1 MTLEPGLFGYLPERY
16 NIAIQYNVFLSLT
29 SLVHFMKETTFKREM
44 IGNEGMVLLDTVR
57 RLNRRGAVA
66 HLLKLLLK
74 THPADM
80 AWVFRHLSF
89 AERKKVFNVIAQTDM
104 VGDFLSEIDQ
114 AILLEIVQD
123 LTPKYLVAVISE
135 MASDDVADL
144 LEALP
149 EEMANEIR
157 QLMVKEDRE
166 EVDEL
171 MQYHPET
178 AGGLMSPDFMAL
190 DGELS
195 AGDAIKIVQERSEES
210 EMSFYLYITHGDG
223 QLAGVISLREL
234 LLHPPYRQLKNIMN
248 SNVTSVT
255 TDTNQDEVAHVI
267 SQYNILA
274 VPVVDSNYNLVG
286 IVTVDDIIDVIR
298 EEATEDFLRM
308 AGAGKDSE
316 ILLKSTMD
324 NALTRAPWL
333 FASWVGGVMAMFII
347 TFFHDELQKVLAL
360 AAFIPI
366 VIGMGGN
373 IATQS
378 STIIIRGIATGR
390 VNMQELSKVIFKEMR
405 VGLILGTVYGLFL
418 GLLAFFGY
426 AETQYLGLVV
436 GFSVLFVMTMAA
448 TVGTFVPLI
457 LKRLNFDAAIA
468 TGPFVT
474 TSIDIL
480 GVLAYFL
487 IAKSLLNL

>member
-1 MTLEPGLFGYLPERY
+1 
-16 NIAIQYNVFLSLT
+16 
-29 SLVHFMKETTFKREM
+29 MKETTFKREM

-66 HLLKLLLK
+66 HLLKLLRK

-80 AWVFRHLSF
+80 AWVFRHLTPV
-89 AERKKVFNVIAQTDM
+89 ERKKVFNVIAQTET
-104 VGDFLSEIDQ
+104 VGEFLSEVDQ
-114 AILLEIVQD
+114 SIMLEMVQD
-123 LTPKYLVAVISE
+123 LTPKFMVAVISE

-171 MQYHPET
+171 LQYHPET
-178 AGGLMSPDFMAL
+178 AGGLMSPDFLAL
-190 DGELS
+190 DGELT
-195 AGDAIKIVQERSEES
+195 AGDAIKIVQERSEET
-210 EMSFYLYITHGDG
+210 EMSFYLYITHGEG
-223 QLAGVISLREL
+223 QLTGVISLREL

-274 VPVVDSNYNLVG
+274 VPVVDGSYKLVG

-316 ILLKSTMD
+316 ILLKSTMA
-324 NALTRAPWL
+324 NAMTRAPWL

-347 TFFHDELQKVLAL
+347 TFFHDELQQVLAL

-390 VNMQELSKVIFKEMR
+390 VNMQELSRVIFKEMR
-405 VGLILGTVYGLFL
+405 VGLILGSVYGLFL
-418 GLLAFFGY
+418 GVLAFFGY
-426 AETQYLGLVV
+426 ADPDYLGLVV
-436 GFSVLFVMTMAA
+436 GLSVLLVMTMAA

-457 LKRLNFDAAIA
+457 LKRLNFDAAVA

-487 IAKSLLNL
+487 IAKTLLNL

>member
-1 MTLEPGLFGYLPERY
+1 MSCKAL
-16 NIAIQYNVFLSLT
+16 QYNVFKCLT
-29 SLVHFMKETTFKREM
+29 SLVRVMKETTYKREM

-80 AWVFRHLSF
+80 AWVFRHL
-89 AERKKVFNVIAQTDM
+89 APEDRKKVFNIITQTEM
-104 VGDFLSEIDQ
+104 VGDFLSEVDE
-114 AILLEIVQD
+114 AIMLDLVED
-123 LTPKYLVAVISE
+123 LTPKFMVAVMSE

-149 EEMANEIR
+149 EEKANEIR

-171 MQYHPET
+171 LQYHPET

-210 EMSFYLYITHGDG
+210 EMSFYLYITHGEG

-248 SNVTSVT
+248 TTVTSVA
-255 TDTNQDEVAHVI
+255 TDTDQDEVAHVI

-274 VPVVDSNYNLVG
+274 VPVVDSNYKLVG

-298 EEATEDFLRM
+298 EEATEDFLNM

-316 ILLKSTMD
+316 ILLKSTLD
-324 NALTRAPWL
+324 NAMTRAPWL
-333 FASWVGGVMAMFII
+333 FASWIGGVMAMLII
-347 TFFHDELQKVLAL
+347 AYFHDELQKVLAL
-360 AAFIPI
+360 AAFIPV

-390 VNMQELSKVIFKEMR
+390 VNMQELSKVVFKEMR

-418 GLLAFFGY
+418 GVLAFFGY

-436 GFSVLFVMTMAA
+436 GLSVFFVMTMAA

-457 LKRLNFDAAIA
+457 LKRLDFDAAIA

>member
-1 MTLEPGLFGYLPERY
+1 
-16 NIAIQYNVFLSLT
+16 
-29 SLVHFMKETTFKREM
+29 MKETTFRREM
-44 IGNEGMVLLDTVR
+44 IGNEGMLLLDTVR

-74 THPADM
+74 THPADL
-80 AWVFRHLSF
+80 AWVFRHLTTV
-89 AERKKVFNVIAQTDM
+89 ERKKVFNVIAQTEM
-104 VGDFLSEIDQ
+104 VGDFLSEVDQ
-114 AILLEIVQD
+114 AIMLELVHD
-123 LTPKYLVAVISE
+123 LTPKFMVAVMSE

-157 QLMVKEDRE
+157 ELMAEEDRD

-171 MQYHPET
+171 LQYHPES
-178 AGGLMSPDFMAL
+178 AGGLMSPDFLAL

-195 AGDAIKIVQERSEES
+195 AGDAVKIVQERSEEM
-210 EMSFYLYITHGDG
+210 EMSFYLYITHEDG

-234 LLHPPYRQLKNIMN
+234 LMHPPYRQLKNIMN
-248 SNVTSVT
+248 TNVTAVT
-255 TDTNQDEVAHVI
+255 TDTDQEEVAHVI

-274 VPVVDSNYNLVG
+274 VPVVDSSYTLVG

-298 EEATEDFLRM
+298 EEASEDFLRM
-308 AGAGKDSE
+308 AGAGKDTE
-316 ILLKSTMD
+316 ILLKSTMA
-324 NALTRAPWL
+324 NAMTRAPWL
-333 FASWVGGVMAMFII
+333 FASWVGGVMAMLII
-347 TFFHDELQKVLAL
+347 TSFHDELQKVLAL

-390 VNMQELSKVIFKEMR
+390 VNMQEFSRVIFKEMQ
-405 VGLILGTVYGLFL
+405 VGLILGAVYGLFL
-418 GLLAFFGY
+418 GILAFFGY
-426 AETQYLGLVV
+426 SEPSYFGLVV
-436 GFSVLFVMTMAA
+436 GLSVFFVMTMSA
-448 TVGTFVPLI
+448 TVGSFVPLI
-457 LKRLNFDAAIA
+457 LKKMDFDAAIA

>member
-1 MTLEPGLFGYLPERY
+1 
-16 NIAIQYNVFLSLT
+16 
-29 SLVHFMKETTFKREM
+29 MKETTFRREM
-44 IGNEGMVLLDTVR
+44 IGNEGMLLLDTVR

-74 THPADM
+74 THPADL
-80 AWVFRHLSF
+80 AWVFRHLTTV
-89 AERKKVFNVIAQTDM
+89 ERKKVFNVIAQTEM
-104 VGDFLSEIDQ
+104 VGDFLSEVDQ
-114 AILLEIVQD
+114 AIMLELVHD
-123 LTPKYLVAVISE
+123 LTPKFMVAVISE

-149 EEMANEIR
+149 EEMANEIKE
-157 QLMVKEDRE
+157 LMAEEDRD

-171 MQYHPET
+171 LQYHPES
-178 AGGLMSPDFMAL
+178 AGGLMSPDFLAL

-195 AGDAIKIVQERSEES
+195 AGDAVKIVQERSEEM
-210 EMSFYLYITHGDG
+210 EMSFYLYITHEDG

-234 LLHPPYRQLKNIMN
+234 LMHPPYRQLKNIMN
-248 SNVTSVT
+248 TNVTAVT
-255 TDTNQDEVAHVI
+255 TDTDQEEVAHVI

-274 VPVVDSNYNLVG
+274 VPVVDSSYTLVG

-298 EEATEDFLRM
+298 EEASEDFLRM
-308 AGAGKDSE
+308 AGAGKDTE
-316 ILLKSTMD
+316 ILLKSTMA
-324 NALTRAPWL
+324 NAMTRAPWL
-333 FASWVGGVMAMFII
+333 FASWVGGVMAMLII
-347 TFFHDELQKVLAL
+347 TSFHDELQKVLAL

-390 VNMQELSKVIFKEMR
+390 VNMQELSRVIFREMQ
-405 VGLILGTVYGLFL
+405 VGLILGAVYGLFL
-418 GLLAFFGY
+418 GILAFFGY
-426 AETQYLGLVV
+426 SEPTYLGLVV
-436 GFSVLFVMTMAA
+436 GLSVFFVMTMAA

-457 LKRLNFDAAIA
+457 LKRLDFDAAIA

-487 IAKSLLNL
+487 IAKSLLSL